1 MITEQFA
8 FFKLDEV
15 ENIMELG
22 KLVQANLVL
31 LFGSKEF
38 ICNKKVFDTIKKIY
52 SQAYIIGCTTAG
64 EIYKDQVNDHTL
76 TVTSIQFED
85 TEIKFFSSEVGD
97 MKANYNKGLEI
108 AKSIPTENLAHLFVL
123 AEGENIN
130 GSKIV
135 EGLVDGLPEYAKITG
150 GLAGNGNTFKDTFV
164 ISNDYAKQNQIAV
177 VAFYGE
183 KIKIGYG
190 SVGGWDTFG
199 IERFVTKSEGNVVYE
214 LDGRPILNLYNE
226 YLGEYAK
233 EFPAISLL
241 LPLNVRSAD
250 NRYNYVRSVVGVDK
264 ENGSLRFFGEVPEGY
279 YARLMYGNSN
289 NIIHGAMEAA
299 ENSLNSIHSK
309 NGKVAI
315 LVSCIARRVLLNQ
328 MIDEEIE
335 VVRNILGNDVIFT
348 GFYSYGEIAPS
359 HKERITEFHNQT
371 MTITLIGED

>member
-8 FFKLDEV
+8 FYKLDEV
-15 ENIMELG
+15 ENIIGLG

-31 LFGSKEF
+31 MFGAKEF
-38 ICNKKVFDTIKKIY
+38 ICNKKVFDIIKNKY

-76 TVTSIQFED
+76 TVTSIQFEN
-85 TEIKFFSSEVGD
+85 TEIKFFSSEIEDIGAD
-97 MKANYNKGLEI
+97 YKKGLEI
-108 AKSIPTENLAHLFVL
+108 AKLIPTENLAHLFVL

-135 EGLVDGLPEYAKITG
+135 EGLVDGLPEHAKITG
-150 GLAGNGNTFKDTFV
+150 GLAGNGNTFKETYV

-177 VAFYGE
+177 VAFYGD

-214 LDGRPILNLYNE
+214 LDGRPILDLYND
-226 YLGEYAK
+226 YLGEYSK
-233 EFPAISLL
+233 DLPAIGLL
-241 LPLNVRSAD
+241 FPLNVRSSD
-250 NRYNYVRSVVGVDK
+250 NVYNYVRAVVGVNR
-264 ENGSLRFFGEVPEGY
+264 ENKSLRFFGEVPQGY

-289 NIIHGAMEAA
+289 NLIHGAMEAA
-299 ENSLNSIHSK
+299 ENSLKSIDSK
-309 NGKVAI
+309 NQKIAI
-315 LVSCIARRVLLNQ
+315 LVSCVARRVLLNQ
-328 MIDEEIE
+328 MTDEEIE
-335 VVRNILGNDVIFT
+335 AVRNVFGNDVTFT

>member
-8 FFKLDEV
+8 FFKLEEV

-38 ICNKKVFDTIKKIY
+38 ICNKKVFDTIKNRY
-52 SQAYIIGCTTAG
+52 SHAYIIGCTTAG
-64 EIYKDQVNDHTL
+64 EIYKDQVNDNTL
-76 TVTSIQFED
+76 TITSIQFEN
-85 TEIKFFSSEVGD
+85 TEIKFFSSEIEDIGED
-97 MKANYNKGLEI
+97 YKKGLEI
-108 AKSIPTENLAHLFVL
+108 AKSIPTENLTHLFVL

-135 EGLVDGLPEYAKITG
+135 DGLVDGLPEHVKITG
-150 GLAGNGNTFKDTFV
+150 GLAGNGNTFKETFV
-164 ISNDYAKQNQIAV
+164 ISNDYAKQNQIAA
-177 VAFYGE
+177 VAFYGD

-214 LDGRPILNLYNE
+214 FDGRPILDLYNE

-233 EFPAISLL
+233 DLPASGLL
-241 LPLNVRSAD
+241 FPLNVRSSD
-250 NRYNYVRSVVGVDK
+250 NRYNYVRAVAGVDK
-264 ENGSLRFFGEVPEGY
+264 ENRSLRFFGEVPQGY

-289 NIIHGAMEAA
+289 NLIQGAIEAA
-299 ENSLNSIHSK
+299 RNSLNSIDGK

-315 LVSCIARRVLLNQ
+315 LISCVARRVLLNQ
-328 MIDEEIE
+328 MTDEEIE
-335 VVRNILGNDVIFT
+335 AIRNVFGNNVILT